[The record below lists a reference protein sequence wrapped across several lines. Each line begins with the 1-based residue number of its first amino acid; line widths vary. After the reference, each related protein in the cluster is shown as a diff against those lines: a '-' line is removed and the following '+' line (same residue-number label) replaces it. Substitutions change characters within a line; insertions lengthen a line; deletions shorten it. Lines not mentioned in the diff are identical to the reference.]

1 MNFTQGLK
9 RALQLNPKGL
19 ATLDGPRSRSW
30 EQCADRVARLA
41 GVLQSLGIGAGDR
54 VAVLGDNSDRYIE
67 AYYAVA
73 WAGGVVVPVNTRW
86 AAAEIIHCMDD
97 CAPKVLL
104 YGGEHSALAAD
115 ILAGASSVAA
125 VLAWDVETLPE
136 GVEDYEEAL
145 DDATPVED
153 RVRARDDLA
162 AIFYTG
168 GTTGRAKGVMLSHGN
183 LYAHGMNMM
192 ADQMFQSRCRY
203 LHAAPLYHL
212 ADVGGLI
219 GATMAAGSHIVIPRF
234 EAGAVLT
241 AIDEYRV
248 REIYL
253 VSTML
258 RALLDHDDIDAFE
271 LSSLRTLVYG
281 AAPMPEALLRRAL
294 GRLPYVRFMHR
305 YGMTETTSYVS
316 LLPPDRHVLDGPMAS
331 KLRSAGQPIAGV
343 EVKVVD
349 AGDTE
354 VPRGIIGEVI
364 VRAPTV
370 MLGYWNQP
378 ELTAHT
384 LRGGWMHTGDAAFL
398 DEDGF
403 LTIADR
409 IKDMIVSGG
418 ENVYSG
424 EVENALYQH
433 PGVGQCA
440 VIGIPDEKWG
450 EAVHAV
456 IVPKDGASL
465 GEDDLLAHCR
475 ERIAGY
481 KCPKGFTFRT
491 ESLPTSGTGK
501 ILKYELRAP
510 FWDDQALGEGLT

>member
-1 MNFTQGLK
+1 MNLTQGFK
-9 RALQLNPKGL
+9 RAVQLAPHQL
-19 ATLDGPRSRSW
+19 ATLDGPRSRTW
-30 EQCADRVARLA
+30 AQCADRVARLA
-41 GVLQSLGIGAGDR
+41 GALQGLGVGAGDR

-67 AYYAVA
+67 AYYAIP
-73 WAGGVVVPVNTRW
+73 WAGGVIVPVNTRW
-86 AAAEIIHCMDD
+86 AEAEIVACMDD
-97 CAPKVLL
+97 CGPKVLL
-104 YGGEHSALAAD
+104 YGGEHSALAGE
-115 ILAGASSVAA
+115 ILSKSTSIKAA
-125 VLAWDVETLPE
+125 LAWDEEVLPE
-136 GVEDYEEAL
+136 WVGDYEDAL
-145 DDATPVED
+145 AAATPIPDV
-153 RVRARDDLA
+153 VRASGDLA

-183 LYAHGMNMM
+183 LYSHGMNMM
-192 ADQMFQSRCRY
+192 ANTMYPPRSRY
-203 LHAAPLYHL
+203 LHAAPLFHL

-219 GATMAAGSHIVIPRF
+219 GATMAGGSHIVIPRF
-234 EAGAVLT
+234 EAGAVLK

-258 RALLDHDDIDAFE
+258 RALLDHDDIDSFE
-271 LSSLRTLVYG
+271 LTSLRTLVYG

-294 GRLPYVRFMHR
+294 ERLPYVRFMHR

-316 LLPPDRHVLDGPMAS
+316 LLPPERHVLEGPLAG

-349 AGDTE
+349 EEDEE
-354 VPRGIIGEVI
+354 VQRGTIGEVI

-384 LRGGWMHTGDAAFL
+384 LRGGWMHTGDAAFM
-398 DEDGF
+398 DEEGY

-418 ENVYSG
+418 ENIYSG

-433 PGVGQCA
+433 AGVSQCA

-450 EAVHAV
+450 EAVHAI
-456 IVPKDGASL
+456 IVPKDVAQDGKSL
-465 GEDDLLAHCR
+465 GEDELLEHCR
-475 ERIAGY
+475 ALIAGY
-481 KCPKGFTFRT
+481 KCPKSFTFRT
-491 ESLPTSGTGK
+491 ESLPISGTGK
-501 ILKYELRAP
+501 VLKFELRAP
-510 FWDDQALGEGLT
+510 FWEKTGQ